1 MKLAYAIA
9 LVPLALAGCNN
20 HKPEVKAENA
30 SVADVSAAADN
41 AIRMEPGKW
50 RTEVS
55 VDSVEIA
62 NAPAQVADA
71 MKKQLSTNGKQ
82 TIEACVTKE
91 QAERPPE
98 DLLGGKGMQS
108 CRYDTFEIKGGK
120 LNAEMTCK
128 GANGDTGAIH
138 SKISGDFGAKS
149 YDLVSETK
157 ADMGG
162 QSVTTKTKVKG
173 SRIGDC
179 AAAAS

>member
-20 HKPEVKAENA
+20 KPEVKAENA
-30 SVADVSAAADN
+30 SVAEVATAADS

-62 NAPAQVADA
+62 NAPPQVADM
-71 MKKQLSTNGKQ
+71 MKKQLSASGKQ
-82 TIEACVTKE
+82 TVEACVTKE

-98 DLLGGKGMQS
+98 ELLGGKGMKS

-120 LNAEMTCK
+120 HDAQMTCQ
-128 GANGDTGAIH
+128 GGPAGQGTIQ
-138 SKISGDFGAKS
+138 SKLSGDFGSKG

-157 ADMGG
+157 TDMNG

-179 AAAAS
+179 TVATS